1 MIRSIVVVSALLAVL
16 ASCSPTKRIASIRSS
31 AISPSLL
38 LPDKM
43 VYDSL
48 IADDL
53 MPDTLVVK
61 DEDGREYSLLRTIMD
76 ENGCC
81 SASDRIVPAYV
92 SATSRNVA
100 ERGGM
105 IELCFDIVVSDS
117 MLDPEWQIRITPL
130 MHCMGDTVALDRV
143 LLTGEKYRNKQLRGY
158 QQYDK
163 FLNSLV
169 EDDSLFIKRRELE
182 IFVARN
188 MPQVYAF
195 RNDSS
200 IVSDE
205 RFQSSFGVGLP
216 EARDHYTYSLMLLI
230 NRYRT
235 SLKDRKYRQLIKS
248 PILVE
253 GIRLDSVFAGN
264 NGKIVYRYI
273 QSVKTR
279 PMLRKIDITLKSEI
293 RKQEDLLYETAPS
306 KPLTFY
312 ISSLSSFAELR
323 DRYISK
329 IIERSVQSE
338 AVFNLEFKQGSWEID
353 RNFADNAIVIDS
365 VQAVLREVYSDSRFS
380 LDSISVEAS
389 ASPEGGSVNN
399 MILSGKRGES
409 ACSYFKPYM
418 DKIRDSVSAQMGYY
432 AVLGSDEIR
441 SFDAG
446 ADISFKSSAVGEDW
460 LLLDK
465 LVFADSLLL
474 EVDRMEYMD
483 VRTSGADNDLM
494 EESLRKLSSYGHIS
508 SELYPKMRN
517 VRFVFHQ
524 HRRGQVKDTVYATVV
539 DSIYTEGVM
548 ALSNR
553 DYEKAVSILG
563 PYRDINSAVAYLA
576 CNRNKSA
583 LDVLLECRDTP
594 KIYYL
599 KALTYARLGDVS
611 SAINNLL
618 SACKGDRGFIHRS
631 NLDPEISSLKKEYNL
646 NLENDETISYN

>member
-216 EARDHYTYSLMLLI
+216 EARDHY
-230 NRYRT
+230 
-235 SLKDRKYRQLIKS
+235 
-248 PILVE
+248 V
-253 GIRLDSVFAGN
+253 A
-264 NGKIVYRYI
+264 
-273 QSVKTR
+273 
-279 PMLRKIDITLKSEI
+279 
-293 RKQEDLLYETAPS
+293 
-306 KPLTFY
+306 
-312 ISSLSSFAELR
+312 
-323 DRYISK
+323 
-329 IIERSVQSE
+329 
-338 AVFNLEFKQGSWEID
+338 
-353 RNFADNAIVIDS
+353 
-365 VQAVLREVYSDSRFS
+365 
-380 LDSISVEAS
+380 
-389 ASPEGGSVNN
+389 
-399 MILSGKRGES
+399 
-409 ACSYFKPYM
+409 
-418 DKIRDSVSAQMGYY
+418 
-432 AVLGSDEIR
+432 
-441 SFDAG
+441 
-446 ADISFKSSAVGEDW
+446 
-460 LLLDK
+460 
-465 LVFADSLLL
+465 
-474 EVDRMEYMD
+474 
-483 VRTSGADNDLM
+483 
-494 EESLRKLSSYGHIS
+494 
-508 SELYPKMRN
+508 
-517 VRFVFHQ
+517 HQ
-524 HRRGQVKDTVYATVV
+524 QV
-539 DSIYTEGVM
+539 
-548 ALSNR
+548 
-553 DYEKAVSILG
+553 
-563 PYRDINSAVAYLA
+563 
-576 CNRNKSA
+576 
-583 LDVLLECRDTP
+583 
-594 KIYYL
+594 
-599 KALTYARLGDVS
+599 
-611 SAINNLL
+611 
-618 SACKGDRGFIHRS
+618 
-631 NLDPEISSLKKEYNL
+631 
-646 NLENDETISYN
+646 